1 MVESS
6 FQEVK
11 VIETVEDLADV
22 ICAEPNEKSIARR
35 IYKATTCGCPAGI
48 KDGQFWVMGYCE
60 GSDWEHAVY
69 ELKFPFNED
78 ELWKAIDKADKD
90 GMETWDRTHG
100 CEHCQTKDC
109 KVEEVEGKGWRIS
122 WDDGESW
129 WKGGGW
135 WKSEADRNGSEE
147 PITYRSEEWS
157 IRYDFSTAMDEYGV
171 VAINEDC
178 KHCDGQGIC
187 I

>member
-1 MVESS
+1 M
-6 FQEVK
+6 
-11 VIETVEDLADV
+11 IETIEDLAKLVWAD
-22 ICAEPNEKSIARR
+22 PDEKSIARR
-35 IYKATTCGCPAGI
+35 IYKATACGCPAGI

-60 GSDWEHAVY
+60 GSDWEHEVY
-69 ELKFPFNED
+69 ELKFPFSED
-78 ELWKAIDKADKD
+78 ELWEAVKQADKD
-90 GMETWDRTHG
+90 GKETWDRTHG
-100 CEHCQTKDC
+100 CEHCQTDDC

-129 WKGGGW
+129 WKGGTW
-135 WKSEADRNGSEE
+135 WKPEADANGNEFVPPE
-147 PITYRSEEWS
+147 YRSEEWS

-171 VAINEDC
+171 VAINEEC